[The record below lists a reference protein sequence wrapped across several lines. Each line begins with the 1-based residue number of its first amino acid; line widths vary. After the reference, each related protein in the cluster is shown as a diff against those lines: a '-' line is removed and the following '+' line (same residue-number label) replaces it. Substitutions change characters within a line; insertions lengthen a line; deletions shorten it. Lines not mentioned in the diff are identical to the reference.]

1 MIVTNHVDDKD
12 GILEKIMFTVSRA
25 GSSHMAVSWGGGGG
39 GEEAVSAMGGS
50 LMLLLVSR
58 PLSLTELG
66 SKGEYVLH
74 A

>member
-39 GEEAVSAMGGS
+39 GEGEAVSAMGGS
-50 LMLLLVSR
+50 LMLLLVSS
-58 PLSLTELG
+58 PLSLTE
-66 SKGEYVLH
+66 
-74 A
+74 